1 MLLKIG
7 KTAPQCPKLLPSVE
21 YTGESRL
28 PCDEYTEEST
38 SWCIWNKH
46 QNMMTKELYGNK

>member
-1 MLLKIG
+1 VLLKIG